1 MDISGRRIDG
11 SDYPCHLPARTPA
24 DRTTRV
30 VIVKDLGCP
39 CGGTHVA
46 DIAEIG
52 IEFEVKSIKVKKNK
66 TKIAYKLAER
76 N

>member
-1 MDISGRRIDG
+1 M
-11 SDYPCHLPARTPA
+11 
-24 DRTTRV
+24 
-30 VIVKDLGCP
+30 KDLGCP